1 MKYRYIA
8 ILLFYGLSI
17 ENLFAYEELTVFDA
31 TGQASAYIVLDEDFI
46 DQNPVGFAFQNFIHE
61 IEQSI
66 AVDRRHRGIDD
77 LDAPGGKSVG

>member
-8 ILLFYGLSI
+8 VLLFYGLSI

-31 TGQASAYIVLDEDFI
+31 TSQASAYIVLDEDFI